1 MKSIIVHHNTGLGD
15 HLICNGMINFLSLK
29 KKVYL
34 ISNKK
39 NYYSIRYLYSENPNV
54 TVLPIF
60 RNNKF
65 EFYLLKV
72 FKFFFTNLENSS
84 EQLLS
89 RFYSIIL
96 RKKVVYVGFN
106 DVTYPE
112 WDKSFY
118 TSIGLD
124 FNIRYDYFCLPAV
137 LPKKPNKIPKNFAF
151 IQDVSSQGKYKLEI
165 NTSLK
170 KIFLGEYK
178 SKNFFDNLHFIYEA
192 KEIHCID
199 SSLVHLVEGL
209 NLVHSPK
216 LLFHDV
222 ERYNQAS
229 VPDARFNMRHNWEI
243 IKYKEESSFY

>member
-15 HLICNGMINFLSLK
+15 HLICNGMINFLSMK

-39 NYYSIRYLYSENPNV
+39 NYYSIRYLYSENSNV

-72 FKFFFTNLENSS
+72 CKFFFKNLENSS
-84 EQLLS
+84 EKLLS
-89 RFYSIIL
+89 RLYSFIL
-96 RKKVVYVGFN
+96 RKKVIYVGFN

-124 FNIRYDYFCLPAV
+124 FNIRYDYFRLPAV
-137 LPKKPNKIPKNFAF
+137 LPKKPNKIPKNIAF

-165 NTSLK
+165 NTRQK
-170 KIFLGEYK
+170 KY
-178 SKNFFDNLHFIYEA
+178 S
-192 KEIHCID
+192 
-199 SSLVHLVEGL
+199 
-209 NLVHSPK
+209 
-216 LLFHDV
+216 
-222 ERYNQAS
+222 
-229 VPDARFNMRHNWEI
+229 
-243 IKYKEESSFY
+243 